1 MFRRPSP
8 GVGLPLELVYA
19 AALALLIEQLR
30 AKAPMPDILASVGRL
45 CALARVGSVSIAAS
59 ALDVPDTDAA
69 GAGAQLLRERMLAH
83 GIEAMDIATSISD
96 SEFMKLAGILAAE
109 PSVVAGGIV
118 ETAEAL
124 SIFHVRLHA
133 WGAALRPT
141 PPGMRAVEVQAIVE
155 QVTTRPRVEPMAAVS
170 APSAPNTPNAPLD
183 DQLAAAVARGD
194 GLSVCRLLLSAGDE
208 AQFMRLATPSALQLA
223 VEQLMEGGIGY
234 DDGLALLTRA
244 GLPGAEATFS
254 QLVAATEAADR
265 RFLYDLCASLPTIA
279 EVARRHMADDT
290 WYVVRNAAGLL
301 GETRTASAIP
311 ELSRLLRHSD
321 ARVRQASVVA
331 LGQIGG
337 PSALARL
344 ESVLFDPSVEVR
356 NRALAIVFAAPDS
369 DPLPDRVMLALE
381 EENAL
386 ETRLEMITALAHV
399 LTPRARAKLESLAQT
414 PSHSLDDVQV
424 RLAAMGALA
433 AGHGGAARAT
443 LTALLDDPSSMVRE
457 RAAALLGRR

>member
-45 CALARVGSVSIAAS
+45 CALARVGSVTIAAS

-133 WGAALRPT
+133 WGVALRPT

-155 QVTTRPRVEPMAAVS
+155 QVTKRPRVEPVAAVS
-170 APSAPNTPNAPLD
+170 APNVPNAPLD

-194 GLSVCRLLLSAGDE
+194 GLSVCRLLLSAGDD

-223 VEQLMEGGIGY
+223 VEQLMEGGVGY

-244 GLPGAEATFS
+244 GLAGAEATFS

-301 GETRTASAIP
+301 GETRTVSAIP
-311 ELSRLLRHSD
+311 ELSRLLRHPD

-399 LTPRARAKLESLAQT
+399 VTPRARAKLESLAQS